1 MTGHR
6 PVVSVVAAVSLLAL
20 GAVAS
25 AQTQAT
31 FAAGPLLS
39 RSFTIRADA
48 FPVEPAPGTNGTSIG
63 VRPAGTRVSVSNA
76 PPAAYGRAA
85 ATDAGTIE
93 LYTGPPPP
101 STVAECDAT
110 APNIARH
117 ATAAPG
123 GMQLEAT
130 CDTRPSAHVVALG
143 SGSGVS
149 RSEAS
154 GTGDGDALVAEAR
167 AVIDDATV
175 GPIRLGSLTY
185 HALARTSGR
194 PGGASAAGVVEVS
207 DATVAGV
214 PVTIG
219 AGGVSVD
226 RSKVPLDL
234 VPAAADVVRAALSQG
249 DYSDVRVVQP
259 HTVVAPDGSRAEV
272 SGGGVSFFGQNP
284 DPANNYF
291 LRLTLAG
298 GSALVALGGDAAPGA
313 LPIAIDDGP
322 SSGVPLPDVARPGAV
337 RATPSPVDA
346 PSGTATTPAPPAVP
360 SARSADEVELVVSR
374 DTATLPRPWS
384 GWWWASL
391 VILLVG
397 GAAIAQ
403 RRRLARWW
411 DVTADRYVRG

>member
-1 MTGHR
+1 MRRT
-6 PVVSVVAAVSLLAL
+6 SVTSFVGGVALLAI

-25 AQTQAT
+25 AQQAPPSPPG
-31 FAAGPLLS
+31 AAPLLS

-48 FPVEPAPGTNGTSIG
+48 FPVEPAPGTNETSIG

-76 PPAAYGRAA
+76 PATAYGRAA
-85 ATDAGTIE
+85 TTDAGTIE

-110 APNIARH
+110 APNIPRR

-123 GMQLEAT
+123 GMQLAAT

-154 GTGDGDALVAEAR
+154 GDGGGDALVAEAR
-167 AVIDDATV
+167 AVIDDTVV
-175 GPIRLGSLTY
+175 GPIRLGSVTY
-185 HALARTSGR
+185 HALARTNGR
-194 PGGASAAGVVEVS
+194 PGGAAATGVVEVS

-214 PVTIG
+214 PVTVG
-219 AGGVSVD
+219 PGGVSVD
-226 RSKVPLDL
+226 KSKVPLDL
-234 VPAAADVVRAALSQG
+234 VPAAADAVRRAFSQG

-259 HTVVAPDGSRAEV
+259 RTMVAPDGSRAEV

-298 GSALVALGGDAAPGA
+298 GSALVALGGTSPAA
-313 LPIAIDDGP
+313 LPIATGAIDDVP
-322 SSGVPLPDVARPGAV
+322 SAGAPLPDLARPGAV
-337 RATPSPVDA
+337 RAA
-346 PSGTATTPAPPAVP
+346 PSSGARGSETAPPPASP
-360 SARSADEVELVVSR
+360 ARALELVASR
-374 DTATLPRPWS
+374 DTATLSRVWP
-384 GWWWASL
+384 GWWWVGL
-391 VILLVG
+391 VSVLI
-397 GAAIAQ
+397 GAGAFVQ
-403 RRRLARWW
+403 RRRLTRWW